1 MAGKRTLGL
10 DIGSNSIGW
19 ALIETNG
26 DDGRIIATGVRV
38 FPEGVDRDQQG
49 GELSKNA
56 SRRIARGMRR
66 QIARRARRKRKL
78 RDALIHVGL
87 YPADRSAQL
96 IVEGLNPYE
105 LRRRALSE
113 RLEPF
118 EIGRVLLHMN
128 QRRGFLSNRKA
139 DRQKKSEDS
148 KMLAEISDL
157 AKQIEAAGH
166 ATLGEHLAA
175 QQAAAPLERLR
186 GKHTHRSMLDDEF
199 DKIWESQRRFHPQLL
214 SDELKYGRRGRQ
226 AYPRKPERIG
236 KAGAAAVAEVGLHG
250 LIFFQRPMYWPK
262 SVIGQCEFDPKQKR
276 CPRADRAAQRFRILQ
291 EVNNLRIIRGDGE
304 ICELS
309 DSQRDALFKMLAQ
322 NGEVPFDKI
331 RKQLGLLENDA
342 FNLEAGD
349 RRKLLGMKTDAML
362 AKKDF
367 YGKPW
372 HALSEER
379 KTAIVRSLIHDNEE
393 TFSRRAVDEFGID
406 ADIAERMLDAP
417 LPEGYASLGR
427 ETIERLLPFLERRL
441 PLVSRDGTP
450 SAARLAGFLAPWER
464 PLPKGKFLPRPPEIT
479 NPLVRQAL
487 FEVRKLMNAIV
498 REYGKP
504 DAIHVELTREVKGTA
519 EQRSERTRRM
529 RENERQRERIAAI
542 LEEHGEKPTRSKI
555 ELYRLWEE
563 QRQMCIYSYPGREI
577 SIRQLLG
584 GEVNVD
590 HILPYSRS
598 LDDSLANLAVCFR
611 DENESKGNQTPY
623 EWLAATAPEKYEQV
637 LLRASKLLYS
647 KRARFSQKSCE
658 LDEFINRQLSD
669 TAYITNVVLDYL
681 RHLDVDLLGTKGQL
695 TAELRHEWGL
705 NTVLRHDDVD
715 RKNRDDH
722 RHHAVDAIV
731 LALTGRSRLQ
741 QLARRRSADAIA
753 HPWPT
758 FRADVE
764 AAVNAIKVSH
774 RVRRKVSGAL
784 HNETIYGPTQTK
796 GEFVYR
802 KPLESLTATMVPLI
816 RDDVIRRIVIERLR
830 KFGIVLD
837 GDGDGVKREKKSI
850 SKEVWKEPLCMP
862 SGVVIKK
869 VRLLENDKT
878 ITPLRGA
885 EQFVKPNAN
894 HHLCI
899 FAVTDEKGREK
910 RIANWVNMI
919 EAARRVRTGEPLIQ
933 RTHPEHPSARFLMSI
948 SQGEMLLAEFVGTQ
962 KLVRFKT
969 GASTSGQLWFLEH
982 TDARRDSKPY
992 SAMPN
997 TLKARKV
1004 TVDLLGRIRWAN
1016 D

>member
-1 MAGKRTLGL
+1 LV
-10 DIGSNSIGW
+10 
-19 ALIETNG
+19 ETSG
-26 DDGRIIATGVRV
+26 GDGRIIATGVRV

-56 SRRIARGMRR
+56 TRRVARGMRR

-78 RDALIHVGL
+78 RDALVHVGL

-96 IVEGLNPYE
+96 EFEALNPYE
-105 LRRRALSE
+105 LRRRALGE

-118 EIGRVLLHMN
+118 EIGRVLLHLN

-139 DRQKKSEDS
+139 DRQKKVEDS
-148 KMLAEISDL
+148 KMLAEISEL
-157 AKQIEAAGH
+157 AEQMAEAGH

-175 QQAAAPLERLR
+175 AQASAPLERLR
-186 GKHTHRSMLDDEF
+186 GKHTRRSMLDSEF
-199 DKIWESQRRFHPQLL
+199 EKIWESQSRFHAQLL
-214 SDELKYGRRGRQ
+214 SDELKHGRRGRQ
-226 AYPRKPERIG
+226 TYPRKPERIG
-236 KAGAAAVAEVGLHG
+236 KSGAAAVAEVGLHG

-262 SVIGQCEFDPKQKR
+262 SVVGQCEFNPKEKR

-291 EVNNLRIIRGDGE
+291 EVNNLRILRSDGE

-309 DSQRDALFKMLAQ
+309 DSQREALLKLLAQ

-331 RKQLGLLENDA
+331 RKQLGLLESDT
-342 FNLEAGD
+342 FNLEAGE
-349 RRKLLGMKTDAML
+349 RRKLLGMKTDAIL
-362 AKKDF
+362 EKKDF
-367 YGKPW
+367 FGKTW
-372 HALSEER
+372 HSLPEER
-379 KTAIVRSLIHDNEE
+379 KTAIVRSLIHDDEP

-406 ADIAERMLDAP
+406 AAVAERMLDAP
-417 LPEGYASLGR
+417 LPEGYASFGR

-464 PLPKGKFLPRPPEIT
+464 PVPKGTFLPKPPEIT

-504 DAIHVELTREVKGTA
+504 NAIHVELTREVKGTA
-519 EQRSERTRRM
+519 EQRSKRTKMM

-542 LEEHGEKPTRSKI
+542 LEEQGEKPTRSKI

-563 QRQMCIYSYPGREI
+563 QRHVCIYSGREI
-577 SIRQLLG
+577 GIRQLLG

-598 LDDSLANLAVCFR
+598 LDDSLANLIVCFR
-611 DENESKGNQTPY
+611 DENDSKGNQTPY

-647 KRARFSQKSCE
+647 KRIRFSQKSCE

-669 TAYITNVVLDYL
+669 TAYITSVVLDYL
-681 RHLDVDLLGTKGQL
+681 RRLDLDVLGTKGQL

-731 LALTGRSRLQ
+731 VAFTDRSRLQ
-741 QLARRRSADAIA
+741 QLARRRGANLMQP
-753 HPWPT
+753 PWPT

-764 AAVNAIKVSH
+764 TAVNGINVSH

-784 HNETIYGPTQTK
+784 HNETIYGPTEAK
-796 GEFVYR
+796 GVFVYR
-802 KPLESLTATMVPLI
+802 KPLELLTAAMVPLI
-816 RDDVIRRIVIERLR
+816 RDDIIRRIVIERLQA
-830 KFGIVLD
+830 FGIVLD
-837 GDGDGVKREKKSI
+837 DDGAKRGKKPI
-850 SKEVWKEPLCMP
+850 PKEAWKEPLRMP

-894 HHLCI
+894 HHFCI
-899 FAVTDEKGREK
+899 FAITDENGREK
-910 RIANWVNMI
+910 RIAEWVNMI

-933 RTHPEHPSARFLMSI
+933 RTHPDHPSARYLMSI
-948 SQGEMLLAEFVGTQ
+948 SKGEMLLAEFGGAR
-962 KLVRFKT
+962 KLVRFVT
-969 GASTSGQLWFLEH
+969 GASTTSQLKFLEH

-992 SAMPN
+992 TARVN
-997 TLKARKV
+997 ALKARKV